1 MENNGMLPSHFQLA
15 GTLSRVLVHCATAKL
30 APIERAA
37 MDHDMEQ
44 NMDDTEQR
52 IREIEAEQDKLKSQV
67 PPNAKAPVFSVGCQN
82 LIFRLSSLPL
92 VRLWCAP
99 RKAAPLPSETRTG
112 GVFVHPR
119 VTKPSASIKM
129 STA

>member
-1 MENNGMLPSHFQLA
+1 MENSCFVPLLLPARGDPLPRREL
-15 GTLSRVLVHCATAKL
+15 LSAAVLLYCCTAKL

-67 PPNAKAPVFSVGCQN
+67 PPKAKAPIFSVVK
-82 LIFRLSSLPL
+82 I
-92 VRLWCAP
+92 
-99 RKAAPLPSETRTG
+99 
-112 GVFVHPR
+112 
-119 VTKPSASIKM
+119 
-129 STA
+129 